1 MSPCCV
7 APSSPYSRTLE
18 QCNTASCDNH
28 EIIKSCVCFSFL
40 YEYGSPL
47 DSPAPLTQ
55 MQQSDWLS
63 YATKLVFHCVCIDS
77 GISRKI
83 CVLVF
88 VPTTL
93 VLKWAAPKSG
103 LLLCFFFYGMGGG
116 CSHYN
121 GAEMFFQTGC
131 ALIVTLHR
139 DPMTYKS
146 DNCFP
151 VEVLQVCKPATSFWN
166 LWRQKV
172 TVHCSPANLDSRPP
186 LHVIFR
192 VV

>member
-1 MSPCCV
+1 MGISVPFFDFNWSRSPKIRHPFALVCHCGLADIRRSISWSVASMSPCCV

-103 LLLCFFFYGMGGG
+103 LLLCFFFLWDGG
-116 CSHYN
+116 
-121 GAEMFFQTGC
+121 
-131 ALIVTLHR
+131 
-139 DPMTYKS
+139 
-146 DNCFP
+146 
-151 VEVLQVCKPATSFWN
+151 
-166 LWRQKV
+166 
-172 TVHCSPANLDSRPP
+172 
-186 LHVIFR
+186 R
-192 VV
+192 V